1 MCIYICTYICIHI
14 CIHSH
19 IRISTHVHIHLN
31 LQITGAARMIII
43 SATLL
48 CSCSFL
54 IRCAF
59 PSLSQI
65 SPWFIVLR
73 PFLFL
78 VVSIFVAASA
88 PSSALLPLLICIKK
102 YWKTFLLYCVISFK
116 FVGGDNTGLLP
127 PLAKC
132 WNYRHTP
139 QCPACPIFLKMFSAP
154 QALNFRLVVQLSSN
168 TFAYVKA

>member
-1 MCIYICTYICIHI
+1 MCIYICTYICIHV

-19 IRISTHVHIHLN
+19 ICISTHVHIHLN

-116 FVGGDNTGLLP
+116 FVCGGTIQVFCHHLPSVGIIGIHHSAQLILFPWKCSLLP
-127 PLAKC
+127 KH
-132 WNYRHTP
+132 WT
-139 QCPACPIFLKMFSAP
+139 SG
-154 QALNFRLVVQLSSN
+154 
-168 TFAYVKA
+168 